1 MMQFKNKKAQQ
12 LYYVFEMYNAVN
24 EIERDN
30 YNKQVCFENVAFDND
45 KISDKALKIINKHMN
60 YDQETIEFYKQQ
72 IKNYNNLSKDNP
84 FRKEVYKHIP
94 PLDNK
99 IKLIEQRLMLV
110 RILIADLDILEKT
123 NTNEILQL
131 LKD

>member
-24 EIERDN
+24 EIERD
-30 YNKQVCFENVAFDND
+30 KWIVFENIALDND
-45 KISDKALKIINKHMN
+45 KISNKALEIINRHMN
-60 YDQETIEFYKQQ
+60 NDKKEIECYNQ
-72 IKNYNNLSKDNP
+72 IINN
-84 FRKEVYKHIP
+84 VYKLKDINPHKPILL
-94 PLDNK
+94 LDVNVLK
-99 IKLIEQRLMLV
+99 EKVKLIEQRLMLV

-123 NTNEILQL
+123 NTNEILQS

>member
-1 MMQFKNKKAQQ
+1 MQFKNKKAQQ